1 MREPDPKPRGA
12 SARTA
17 VLATLALGL
26 LLAPGCSPPPTSTDE
41 SAGPTYKEMAAQ
53 FPNFERYRFNYFLD
67 ARKVRAAGFSLPEVE
82 ARLDDIFRRYSP
94 AEDFK
99 KSRSGHS
106 ILYQCKRFVP
116 DFGIMIIAERDGRHY
131 GPADF
136 GSIMLT
142 PND

>member
-1 MREPDPKPRGA
+1 MSVTKPKPRGA

-17 VLATLALGL
+17 VLLAFGL
-26 LLAPGCSPPPTSTDE
+26 CIFLAPGCSPPPTSAGETT
-41 SAGPTYKEMAAQ
+41 GPTCKELAAR

-67 ARKVRAAGFSLPEVE
+67 ARKVRAAGLSVPEVE
-82 ARLDDIFRRYSP
+82 AKMDRIFGRYSP

-99 KSRSGHS
+99 KSRSGHL

-116 DFGIMIIAERDGRHY
+116 DFGIMIIVEKDGRHY

-136 GSIMLT
+136 GSIIVT